1 MFQSTY
7 IGLDVHAQTVVACAL
22 NPATGEI
29 ERAKMAMEPDVVLS
43 WIQRFPADA
52 KAVYEAGPTGYTLA
66 RHLLVHGVDCVIA
79 APSKLLRAPGD
90 HVKTDQRDALGL
102 ARMLSLGEVT
112 KVRIPTVEQE
122 ALRDLSRTRLQAQK
136 SLTLAKQRLNA
147 LLLRHGLRYLEPTRW
162 NRPHLQWLH
171 RQHFEQAGTEYSYQ
185 SDLELVELL
194 DAHLKRLDARI
205 AEVAATCEYADVINA
220 LMCLRGVALT
230 TAFGLAVEV
239 GDWTRFTGA
248 TIGSYLG
255 LVPSEHSS
263 GQKRSQGSI
272 TKAGNTYA
280 RRLLVEAAWH
290 QKPEFKRP
298 GITLQR
304 RLDLVDSQTRVTALK
319 ANHRLSDRWE
329 GFEQRGKL
337 RVKANTAVARE
348 MAGWCQA
355 LAAPLQEARKQVPAF
370 SSGNVRAA

>member
-1 MFQSTY
+1 MFQNTY

-29 ERAKMAMEPDVVLS
+29 ERTKMAMDSGVVLS
-43 WIQRFPADA
+43 WIQRFPSDA
-52 KAVYEAGPTGYTLA
+52 KAVYEAGPTGYALA
-66 RHLLVHGVDCVIA
+66 RHLLDHGVDCVIA

-112 KVRIPTVEQE
+112 EVHIPTVEQE

-136 SLTLAKQRLNA
+136 TLKLAKQRLTA
-147 LLLRHGLRYLEPTRW
+147 LLLRHGMRYPEPTKW

-171 RQHFEQAGTEYSYQ
+171 RQHFEHAGTEYSYQ
-185 SDLELVELL
+185 ADLELVELL
-194 DAHLKRLDARI
+194 DAHLQRLDAHI
-205 AEVAATCEYADVINA
+205 AEVAATCEYAEVVNA

-230 TAFGLAVEV
+230 TAFGLAVEI
-239 GDWTRFTGA
+239 GDWTRFTGS

-290 QKPEFKRP
+290 QKPTFTRP

-304 RLDLVDSQTRVTALK
+304 RLDLVGSQTRVTALK

-337 RVKANTAVARE
+337 RVKANTAIARE
-348 MAGWCQA
+348 MAGWCWA
-355 LAAPLQEARKQVPAF
+355 LAAPLQQARKQSPVF
-370 SSGNVRAA
+370 SSKNVRAA